1 MDDLKAKQDYL
12 YREIIEQN
20 YDPELF
26 QEFMEQKKGL
36 ALELYTLQELTDI
49 VQAFKKGEQPTEP
62 EKDESFIVDKSPEEK
77 EGEEKEKLFE
87 EDLREM
93 Q

>member
-36 ALELYTLQELTDI
+36 AL
-49 VQAFKKGEQPTEP
+49 
-62 EKDESFIVDKSPEEK
+62 
-77 EGEEKEKLFE
+77 
-87 EDLREM
+87 
-93 Q
+93 